1 MEPTLWAV
9 LTMGLLLGISH
20 AFDPDHVV
28 AVSTIV
34 SEYRNPLRA
43 IWVGVSWG
51 LGHTTTL
58 FLVGLFLLLVKI
70 PLPPKVVLS
79 FEFLVGVVLV
89 LLGLQVL
96 WSLRRAR
103 VHLHLHQHQSDA
115 H

>member
-1 MEPTLWAV
+1 MSE
-9 LTMGLLLGISH
+9 LLSILILGFVLGIKH
-20 AFDPDHVV
+20 AFDPDHLV

-58 FLVGLFLLLVKI
+58 LLVGLLLLLVKI
-70 PLPPKVVLS
+70 RLPENVALS

-89 LLGLQVL
+89 LLGLQIF
-96 WSLRRAR
+96 WSLRRGK
-103 VHLHLHQHQSDA
+103 V
-115 H
+115 